1 MVYILPA
8 KYALPKPKPVFILPA
23 KYALPEPKQFCTANE
38 LEKPEGEQTIPTIEQ
53 EAEKVEINSDLKKLF
68 MMFSKP
74 TMAMSMHF
82 RPLYVTARLNG
93 QNVNKIMVAQ
103 GTAENIITLRTM
115 TLLGIQKTSI
125 MNTTMKVKDFAGST
139 TKTLG
144 IIFLKVQLGP
154 AEAVHSFFVVECT
167 GPYNVILGRDWI
179 HQSSCIPSSLH
190 QELLMWNPVTDEAEL
205 IKADPRPFSV
215 SANAK
220 MIRENGSP
228 SSQKK
233 IQKEWSCPLC
243 QITTTSE
250 NCLKMPFQAS
260 EDCLKMHFQGKK
272 HALKV
277 EALQGVK
284 QGPISEYKSSEKL
297 KRRTKRRVLLD
308 NYDPIA
314 RPNQEKWSD
323 LPRLCEW
330 ECPLDGWTSRLC
342 RWEKPQVEWTK
353 LNTDGSTEL
362 GNAGI
367 GGLFR
372 NYKGE
377 PICAFV
383 SKGLADDIFM
393 VELCAILRG
402 LVIASS
408 LGIKLLWVESDSL
421 AVVKTINREQP
432 HSSKACSILK
442 SIWKILKKFDKHC
455 VSHTWRETNRAADH
469 LAKMVVPKRDVVF
482 WPDDFP
488 DSLNRIIKEDAK
500 GTIYCRGKIDLI
512 IDTIFI

>member
-1 MVYILPA
+1 MVY
-8 KYALPKPKPVFILPA
+8 ILPA

-68 MMFSKP
+68 MMFSKH
-74 TMAMSMHF
+74 TMAMSMLF

-179 HQSSCIPSSLH
+179 HQNSCIPSSLH

-250 NCLKMPFQAS
+250 NCLKMHFQGKKHALKVREYKYGSPTSQKKIQREWSCPLCQISTAS

-297 KRRTKRRVLLD
+297 KRRAKRRVLLD

-393 VELCAILRG
+393 VEL
-402 LVIASS
+402 
-408 LGIKLLWVESDSL
+408 
-421 AVVKTINREQP
+421 
-432 HSSKACSILK
+432 
-442 SIWKILKKFDKHC
+442 
-455 VSHTWRETNRAADH
+455 
-469 LAKMVVPKRDVVF
+469 
-482 WPDDFP
+482 
-488 DSLNRIIKEDAK
+488 
-500 GTIYCRGKIDLI
+500 
-512 IDTIFI
+512 